1 MEPTQPRAP
10 QPSGQGA
17 GDTGARFAPTSL
29 AVPVGQSQM
38 AVDPEITSA
47 SVARALTALG
57 ALSGLSLDEH
67 PDAYRQ
73 IHAELQ
79 SALAEID
86 NA

>member
-1 MEPTQPRAP
+1 
-10 QPSGQGA
+10 
-17 GDTGARFAPTSL
+17 
-29 AVPVGQSQM
+29 M